1 MWWQE
6 AQSIPD
12 QVDEAVSYIKSLQGN
27 LEKLKE
33 KKESL
38 MGSRKRPHTCSTTSV
53 GETSTASLRSP
64 VMEIREMGSNLQV
77 TLVTGLEDQSIFY
90 DIIGIL
96 HEESAEVLS
105 ASFSVVGNSAFHV
118 LIAQV
123 LIHHLD

>member
-1 MWWQE
+1 
-6 AQSIPD
+6 
-12 QVDEAVSYIKSLQGN
+12 
-27 LEKLKE
+27 
-33 KKESL
+33 
-38 MGSRKRPHTCSTTSV
+38 
-53 GETSTASLRSP
+53 
-64 VMEIREMGSNLQV
+64 MEIREMGSNLQV